1 MVEVELV
8 ALGMHFDNCG
18 SLRAPIP
25 GLLVSLGIDVQLLQE
40 GLYIALFLDVQN
52 TIVEVLI

>member
-1 MVEVELV
+1 M